1 MKTES
6 LKMITRM
13 KFPYSF
19 KDEKSSVYKTDLQDK
34 CDTITHWGSFLAPQ
48 WNSKYL
54 ANNPIS
60 SKFQVAK
67 IRFQENSI
75 THLQKKCKSKL
86 SRWNL
91 VVKGKGLSS
100 VISVSKE
107 TRWPLNARELIGS
120 LAQCYLC
127 TFVCL
132 RLFVFGSPNQFIC
145 MLVMFKIVFFSRN
158 DLTIFYDFWYPSS
171 FR

>member
-34 CDTITHWGSFLAPQ
+34 CDTITHWGSFLTPQ

-60 SKFQVAK
+60 SEFQVAK

-107 TRWPLNARELIGS
+107 TRWPLNARELMALLPNVIFARSSAWGFLFS
-120 LAQCYLC
+120 VARINLYACWLCLKSHFLA
-127 TFVCL
+127 
-132 RLFVFGSPNQFIC
+132 G
-145 MLVMFKIVFFSRN
+145 
-158 DLTIFYDFWYPSS
+158 TI
-171 FR
+171 

>member
-19 KDEKSSVYKTDLQDK
+19 KDERSSVYKTDLQDK

-67 IRFQENSI
+67 IRFQEKFNNPFTKKMQIKTI
-75 THLQKKCKSKL
+75 TLK
-86 SRWNL
+86 
-91 VVKGKGLSS
+91 
-100 VISVSKE
+100 
-107 TRWPLNARELIGS
+107 
-120 LAQCYLC
+120 
-127 TFVCL
+127 
-132 RLFVFGSPNQFIC
+132 FGC
-145 MLVMFKIVFFSRN
+145 
-158 DLTIFYDFWYPSS
+158 
-171 FR
+171 

>member
-54 ANNPIS
+54 AINPIS
-60 SKFQVAK
+60 SQISGGKNKISGKFNNPFTKKMQIK
-67 IRFQENSI
+67 TI
-75 THLQKKCKSKL
+75 TLK
-86 SRWNL
+86 
-91 VVKGKGLSS
+91 
-100 VISVSKE
+100 
-107 TRWPLNARELIGS
+107 
-120 LAQCYLC
+120 
-127 TFVCL
+127 
-132 RLFVFGSPNQFIC
+132 FGC
-145 MLVMFKIVFFSRN
+145 
-158 DLTIFYDFWYPSS
+158 
-171 FR
+171 